1 MENQSWSKPIIVETR
16 RTGEKVTISSAER
29 ALLFMTKEWPTIEAG
44 TAFNAAKESL
54 SKDSHG
60 KMNSETARTAFVEAL
75 KEGDIFFSEE

>member
-1 MENQSWSKPIIVETR
+1 MESQSWSKSVTVETR

-60 KMNSETARTAFVEAL
+60 KTNSETARAAFVAAL
-75 KEGDIFFSEE
+75 EEGDIFFSEQ